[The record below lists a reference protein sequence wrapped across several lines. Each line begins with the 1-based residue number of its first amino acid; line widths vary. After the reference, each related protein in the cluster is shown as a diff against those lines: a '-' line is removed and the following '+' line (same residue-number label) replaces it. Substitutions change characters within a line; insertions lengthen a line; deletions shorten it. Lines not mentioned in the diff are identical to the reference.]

1 MKKDEIWKEC
11 RYKGCKTQIL
21 EQELI
26 GDMMDGNEPLWMVKG
41 VVHGYC
47 MKCSLKEFSNLI
59 PVVNPDPDEE
69 FHHWAMIDGEL
80 TPFVPKDEQTT

>member
-11 RYKGCKTQIL
+11 RYKDCETQIL
-21 EQELI
+21 ENMQMI
-26 GDMMDGNEPLWMVKG
+26 RGDNPLWMVKG

-47 MKCSLKEFSNLI
+47 VKCSMREFSNLI

-69 FHHWAMIDGEL
+69 FLHWAMIDGEL
-80 TPFVPKDEQTT
+80 TPLVSKEK